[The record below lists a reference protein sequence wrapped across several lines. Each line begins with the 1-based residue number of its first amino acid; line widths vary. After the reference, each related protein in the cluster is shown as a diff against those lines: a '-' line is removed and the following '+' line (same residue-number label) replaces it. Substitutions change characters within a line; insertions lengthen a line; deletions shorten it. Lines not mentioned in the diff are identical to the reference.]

1 MKNYEI
7 NCLASAE
14 LGEIEA
20 KNFREKIVSFIQKEG
35 GVLITEAV
43 IAKKKLE
50 SPIKRN
56 TLAYSI
62 SLGFQFSP
70 EKIADLEKELKAD
83 KSILRYLLLHH
94 RPRKPAK
101 EPRRLRRIAK
111 KTTSKTT
118 EPKVE
123 LKEIEKKLEE
133 ILNE

>member
-7 NCLASAE
+7 NCLVSVE
-14 LGEIEA
+14 LGDREA
-20 KNFREKIVSFIQKEG
+20 KNFREKIISFIQKEG
-35 GVLITEAV
+35 GILIGEAM

-50 SPIKRN
+50 SAIKRN
-56 TLAYSI
+56 TLAYSV
-62 SLGFQFSP
+62 SLGFQLAP
-70 EKIADLEKELKAD
+70 EKITGLEKELKAD

-101 EPRRLRRIAK
+101 EPRRLRRIVK
-111 KTTSKTT
+111 KTISKTT

-123 LKEIEKKLEE
+123 LKEIEQKLEE